1 MKAILEFE
9 LMDDFDMFQHATKG
23 STYYIV
29 IDEIADLFRKHL
41 KYNTKE
47 YNEDQLEAIKWLKDE
62 FYSILSDYEV
72 TI

>member
-47 YNEDQLEAIKWLKDE
+47 YNEVETA
-62 FYSILSDYEV
+62 
-72 TI
+72 